1 MIWYALYLRYTLL
14 QANRSLLEKFPM
26 LPLPLLHK
34 IQQGGVDALKALR
47 TVHEKGSFF
56 CDCILMIDEMYLQ
69 KSALY
74 QSGEY

>member
-34 IQQGGVDALKALR
+34 IQQGGVDAIKALR

-56 CDCILMIDEMYLQ
+56 L
-69 KSALY
+69 
-74 QSGEY
+74 

>member
-26 LPLPLLHK
+26 LPLPLSHK